1 VNRQLL
7 LDDFLDHFLL
17 VQAQL
22 EQLVLWPQMSVLHLV
37 SDGRQY

>member
-7 LDDFLDHFLL
+7 LDDLLDHFLL

-22 EQLVLWPQMSVLHLV
+22 EQLVSWPQMWLLRLALDDH
-37 SDGRQY
+37 QY